1 MHVSARSAVLNGIE
15 GIAVDVEVDVHPG
28 VGHFDIVGLPETTVR
43 ESKVRVLSAI
53 RNLGFRASSR
63 WITVN
68 LAPADVRNT
77 APFDL
82 PVALG
87 VLACLKAFPAKQL
100 KNRLIIGELL

>member
-68 LAPADVRNT
+68 LAPADV
-77 APFDL
+77 
-82 PVALG
+82 
-87 VLACLKAFPAKQL
+87 
-100 KNRLIIGELL
+100 